1 VCVDLQAPIQ
11 LYGLEGRYATA
22 IYTAAAKKNQ
32 LDAVDKDFQGLLVYT
47 RLFILILILI
57 LRV

>member
-1 VCVDLQAPIQ
+1 MLKIPIQ

-32 LDAVDKDFQGLLVYT
+32 IDAVDKDFQNILVGY
-47 RLFILILILI
+47 FIVFLDKRRFKLK
-57 LRV
+57 

>member
-1 VCVDLQAPIQ
+1 VNKKKVPPIQ

-32 LDAVDKDFQGLLVYT
+32 LSAVEKDFQNISVS
-47 RLFILILILI
+47 
-57 LRV
+57 